1 MDRNPPQS
9 TTLSEP
15 TASAL
20 SVLVFSDHN
29 RKEVQCKLWV
39 SQQDS
44 VIPQSFPWESS
55 SQVPVFSTQCTET
68 SSFCEESSTQRKE
81 RKKWTPSDDLVLISA
96 WLNTSKDPVVSNEQK
111 AGTFWNRIAAYYA
124 ASPKVESGDKRGAL
138 QCKQRW
144 QKIND
149 LVCKFCG
156 SYAAAT
162 RQKTSGQSES
172 DVVKLAHEIFFNDQK
187 IKFNLH
193 HAWEELRYDQK
204 WCEHA
209 SSKLGGSAKKR
220 KCEDGAETESSQATI
235 NVDDLPTKR
244 PAGVKAAKAASA
256 KKPIVDK
263 EADEKFGKL
272 CSIKEKDL
280 VLTER
285 VSKMRLLDSLITKK
299 EPLSEKEEA
308 LKSKLLTEMLD
319 AP

>member
-1 MDRNPPQS
+1 MDHTNFVDLL
-9 TTLSEP
+9 T
-15 TASAL
+15 
-20 SVLVFSDHN
+20 
-29 RKEVQCKLWV
+29 

-44 VIPQSFPWESS
+44 VIPQ
-55 SQVPVFSTQCTET
+55 STQCTET

-144 QKIND
+144 
-149 LVCKFCG
+149 
-156 SYAAAT
+156 
-162 RQKTSGQSES
+162 
-172 DVVKLAHEIFFNDQK
+172 QK

-319 AP
+319 ASG